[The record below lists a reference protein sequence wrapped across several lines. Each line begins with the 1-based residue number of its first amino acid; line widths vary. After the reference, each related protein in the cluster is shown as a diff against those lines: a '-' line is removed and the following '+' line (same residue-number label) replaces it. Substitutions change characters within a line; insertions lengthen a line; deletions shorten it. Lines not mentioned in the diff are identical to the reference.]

1 MKNALKNA
9 FFFCALSVR
18 IALPTRVWGIVI
30 PNKFADL
37 CYKAKL
43 ALPKT
48 ANNFKE
54 KSIKL

>member
-1 MKNALKNA
+1 MRSFYCNEL
-9 FFFCALSVR
+9 R
-18 IALPTRVWGIVI
+18 RRALPTRVWGIVI

-48 ANNFKE
+48 VNNFKE
-54 KSIKL
+54 KSVKL